1 MKLRGDL
8 RRRKMVEGR
17 WGEGSGWVFEE
28 VYGEGFLRK
37 IVGK

>member
-1 MKLRGDL
+1 MG
-8 RRRKMVEGR
+8 EGR
-17 WGEGSGWVFEE
+17 WGEGSEGVFEE